1 MLFTAPF
8 MKKYGLKPFPIDP
21 KTMDI
26 TEGQFIEELMDS
38 LKAGYDSTKPILI
51 AKCEDDDR
59 IDGYV
64 IDGRHRCYCLAKLK
78 ERGIPLPNHFPISMI
93 DVRDVNHLRALIAQY
108 EERNRSKGGRFAKAW
123 IQENLKAIVD
133 ENIEVQ
139 GADKIGDFIKS
150 LGFTNTAII
159 SGIVDDYM
167 GAPKPA
173 DKQKKKVRQVVGLP
187 ESVKGAWDSSPGSV
201 LAGKEE
207 RFDIQYSYHSCPD
220 CKTLLKITADLHG
233 TVVKVKQAPTI
244 KE

>member
-1 MLFTAPF
+1 MHREKPMLLTAPF
-8 MKKYGLKPFPIDP
+8 MKKYGIKPFPVDP
-21 KTMDI
+21 KTMDVA
-26 TEGQFIEELMDS
+26 EGQFMEELMDS

-78 ERGIPLPNHFPISMI
+78 ERGIPLPNPFPISMI

-139 GADKIGDFIKS
+139 GSYKIGDFIKS

-167 GAPKPA
+167 GASKTSTSKRKRPA
-173 DKQKKKVRQVVGLP
+173 RL
-187 ESVKGAWDSSPGSV
+187 WD
-201 LAGKEE
+201 
-207 RFDIQYSYHSCPD
+207 CPS
-220 CKTLLKITADLHG
+220 L
-233 TVVKVKQAPTI
+233 
-244 KE
+244 